1 MAVELKT
8 QESPV
13 IEKTIELCETI
24 VAQPHFRR
32 ITEDIETFLS
42 DAPARSM
49 YESLIEKQHF
59 LMNKQ
64 ERGHELTDEEVA
76 DFEAERDRV
85 LGHPLASAFLEA
97 RDHIQRVQSSVSR
110 YVAKTFE
117 LGRVPQESD
126 LTRGGCCG
134 GGGGGGCGCGK

>member
-24 VAQPHFRR
+24 VAQPHFQRVTR
-32 ITEDIETFLS
+32 DIEAFLA
-42 DAPARSM
+42 DGPARSM
-49 YESLIEKQHF
+49 YEGLVEKQHF

-64 ERGHELTDEEVA
+64 ERGQALTEEEIA
-76 DFEAERDRV
+76 DFEAERERV
-85 LGHPLASAFLEA
+85 LNHPLASAFLEA
-97 RDHIQRVQSSVSR
+97 RDHIQRVQGSISQ

-117 LGRVPQESD
+117 LGRVPEAAD
-126 LTRGGCCG
+126 LSSGGCCG